1 MKYAQR
7 KKNQQAWLQ
16 KRGFW
21 MPTLRSFFDLP
32 VTMTQEEWREY
43 AAPYVPHGQ
52 DYAHTVPAYRVP
64 RLLESLESAA
74 ARHGCSVEKFEVMYN
89 SEYSQIVAKMEKRYA
104 FREVLTRRSTSKYF
118 TVNCYQCGGSGK
130 EVTGY
135 DEHTGDDITE
145 PCIFCGGSGKE
156 LKGFPT
162 LSIRTGTRDLLHLR
176 RFDVT
181 FNAICY
187 LRSNVRVEKASLRNY
202 VFGGGGWRTNDLLD
216 AYINRLSAMTETRLK
231 EIVLTKVPEMREE
244 EFIHYIVEQYQ
255 EADA

>member
-1 MKYAQR
+1 MNYTQR

-32 VTMTQEEWREY
+32 VTMTQEEWREC
-43 AAPYVPHGQ
+43 AALYVPHGQ
-52 DYAHTVPAYRVP
+52 GHAHAVPAYRST
-64 RLLESLESAA
+64 RLLERLKEAA
-74 ARHGCSVEKFEVMYN
+74 LRHGCSVEDFEVSYN
-89 SEYSQIVAKMEKRYA
+89 DEYSQIVAKMEKRYA
-104 FREVLTRRSTSKYF
+104 FREVPTRRSTSKYF
-118 TVNCYQCGGSGK
+118 TVKCTQCDGGGK

-162 LSIRTGTRDLLHLR
+162 LSIRTGTRDLLHLL

-181 FNAICY
+181 FSAIYY
-187 LRSNVRVEKASLRNY
+187 LQSSVRVEKAFLRNY
-202 VFGGGGWRTNDLLD
+202 VSGGGSWLTTDLLD

-231 EIVLTKVPEMREE
+231 EIILTKVPEMREE

-255 EADA
+255 EAV

>member
-1 MKYAQR
+1 MNQTQR
-7 KKNQQAWLQ
+7 KKNQQTRLQ

-32 VTMTQEEWREY
+32 VTMTREKWRED

-52 DYAHTVPAYRVP
+52 GYAYAVPAYKVP

-74 ARHGCSVEKFEVMYN
+74 ARRGCSVEKFEVMYN
-89 SEYSQIVAKMEKRYA
+89 GEYSQIVAKTEKLYA
-104 FREVLTRRSTSKYF
+104 FREVPTRRPSSKYF
-118 TVNCYQCGGSGK
+118 TVKCAQCGGSGK
-130 EVTGY
+130 EVSGY
-135 DEHTGDDITE
+135 DERTGDDITE

-162 LSIRTGTRDLLHLR
+162 LSIRIGTQDLLHLL

-181 FNAICY
+181 FSAICY
-187 LRSNVRVEKASLRNY
+187 LQSSVRVEKSPLERY
-202 VFGGGGWRTNDLLD
+202 VSEISQLSADLLN
-216 AYINRLSAMTETRLK
+216 AYIERVSAMTETRLK
-231 EIVLTKVPEMREE
+231 EIVLTKVHKMREK

-255 EADA
+255 EAV